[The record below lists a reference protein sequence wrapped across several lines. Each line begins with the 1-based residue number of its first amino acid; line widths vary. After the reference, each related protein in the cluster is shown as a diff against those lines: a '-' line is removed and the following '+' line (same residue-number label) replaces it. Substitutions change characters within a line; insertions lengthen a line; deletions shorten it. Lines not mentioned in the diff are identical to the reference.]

1 MRLTVVTVLLAS
13 TAAIAA
19 LSYIRERKP
28 EKTIFVQ
35 EAGSLNISHLQVNN
49 FIVSNILNPSNT
61 PTTSYHVPI
70 HRAYHYSSPTPSVTS
85 KSTPKAHVILIV
97 TSLYLGTFL
106 VALDTIILN
115 PILLTIIKT
124 FHVLDHL
131 AWYGSA
137 YLLALTALQPTLGKL
152 YKVGDVK
159 MLYLVSVGVFEGTS
173 GAFLV

>member
-1 MRLTVVTVLLAS
+1 MSPSIELTT
-13 TAAIAA
+13 
-19 LSYIRERKP
+19 
-28 EKTIFVQ
+28 
-35 EAGSLNISHLQVNN
+35 
-49 FIVSNILNPSNT
+49 T
-61 PTTSYHVPI
+61 P
-70 HRAYHYSSPTPSVTS
+70 RPTPSVTS
-85 KSTPKAHVILIV
+85 KSTPKAHLILIV

-115 PILLTIIKT
+115 PILLTITKT

-173 GAFLV
+173 DAFLV